1 MLAARDKGHSS
12 TLPPFPSVFTVYT
25 CLCRAPTMKLQSNGS
40 IARSIR
46 AAATSAVRRGFE
58 CVKGRLLLMPSNAP
72 E

>member
-12 TLPPFPSVFTVYT
+12 ALPPFPDVFTVYI
-25 CLCRAPTMKLQSNGS
+25 CICRATAIDYTANSS

-46 AAATSAVRRGFE
+46 AAATSAVRRGVE
-58 CVKGRLLLMPSNAP
+58 RVKGRLLLMPSNAP